1 MDVEQPRGM
10 QGSLHS
16 QSDQS
21 LSLCVFF
28 CVGVQRFAQARS
40 RGLGGCMDETEGL
53 GGVQFEYRVVAVC
66 VSSEGNTHVRV
77 KRVCRKQCGM

>member
-1 MDVEQPRGM
+1 MLNN
-10 QGSLHS
+10 QGGCKAVFTVSPIS
-16 QSDQS
+16 F
-21 LSLCVFF
+21 SLCVFF